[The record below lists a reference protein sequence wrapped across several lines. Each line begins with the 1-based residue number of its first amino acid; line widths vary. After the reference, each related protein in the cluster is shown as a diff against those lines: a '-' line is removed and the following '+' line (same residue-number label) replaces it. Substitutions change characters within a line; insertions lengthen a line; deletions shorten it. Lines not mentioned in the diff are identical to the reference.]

1 MKTFLQLIFLH
12 RHAQSIQEAQ
22 QRQSIIS
29 IQKRYDRYETR
40 QNYTTVQ
47 DGGYVKETHVADLYL
62 QIVALDAKKINDPN
76 ITYPPIIWQF
86 TAKRHVVNPNFDI
99 NKELEDYA
107 AFMQFPPADRL
118 RWVELDR
125 YLEMG
130 VVPSWK
136 DKTVVAGIKEGSW
149 AHNYLMVG
157 DKLLKVK
164 LIQSNPT
171 SRTARKW
178 QKKKRNEVKKE

>member
-1 MKTFLQLIFLH
+1 M
-12 RHAQSIQEAQ
+12 
-22 QRQSIIS
+22 
-29 IQKRYDRYETR
+29 
-40 QNYTTVQ
+40 
-47 DGGYVKETHVADLYL
+47 
-62 QIVALDAKKINDPN
+62 N
-76 ITYPPIIWQF
+76 ITYPPIIWQS

-107 AFMQFPPADRL
+107 AVMQFPPADRL

-171 SRTARKW
+171 SRTARKR
-178 QKKKRNEVKKE
+178 QKKERNEVKKRVKENGWAFFNGWYGTDGDYKIVVLRNGSEIEFTKYEQRIKIKRFFWE